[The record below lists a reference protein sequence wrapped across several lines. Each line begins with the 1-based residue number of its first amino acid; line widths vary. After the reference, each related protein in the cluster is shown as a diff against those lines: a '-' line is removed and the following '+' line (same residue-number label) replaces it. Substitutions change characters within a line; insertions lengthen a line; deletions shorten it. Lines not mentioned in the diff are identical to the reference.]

1 MSDLFPAEEFDQ
13 WAADY
18 DQDVADDTSFPFDGY
33 SQLLAM
39 IVERA
44 AVCSGATVLDLGIGT
59 GNLSELFARQGCRIW
74 GLDFS
79 AEMLVRAADKLPEA
93 TLGQVDLRAEWPQ
106 DFQRRYDA
114 IVSAYTFHHFTL
126 PEKAGL
132 VLRLL
137 QEHLTPGGRLVIGDV
152 SFRDAAERDA
162 LKLKL
167 GDEWE
172 DEYYWLADETA
183 AAFAQRGILTKYT
196 QVSSCAGVFE
206 FGMR

>member
-18 DQDVADDTSFPFDGY
+18 DQDVVDDTSFPFDGY
-33 SQLLAM
+33 SQVLAL

-44 AVCSGATVLDLGIGT
+44 EVGSGATVLDLGTGT
-59 GNLSELFARQGCRIW
+59 GNLAELFARRGCRIW

-79 AEMLVRAADKLPEA
+79 AEMLVRAAAKLPEA
-93 TLGQVDLRAEWPQ
+93 TLGQADLRAEWPQ
-106 DFQRRYDA
+106 NFQRRYDA

-126 PEKAGL
+126 PEKVRL

-137 QEHLTPGGRLVIGDV
+137 RDRLTPGGRLVIGDV
-152 SFRDAAERDA
+152 SFRDTAEQDA

-167 GDEWE
+167 GDKWE
-172 DEYYWLADETA
+172 EEYYWLADETA
-183 AAFAQRGILTKYT
+183 AAFGEHGIRATYL

-206 FGMR
+206 FVVR

>member
-33 SQLLAM
+33 SHVLAL

-44 AVCSGATVLDLGIGT
+44 AVGSGAAALDLGIGT
-59 GNLSELFARQGCRIW
+59 GNLSELLARQGCRIW

-79 AEMLVRAADKLPEA
+79 AEMLVRAAAKLPGA
-93 TLGQVDLRAEWPQ
+93 VLGQIDLRAEWPQ

-137 QEHLTPGGRLVIGDV
+137 QEYLIPGGRLVIGDV
-152 SFRDAAERDA
+152 SFRNQMEQDA
-162 LKLKL
+162 LKHKL

-183 AAFAQRGILTKYT
+183 AAFAQRGIQTKYT
-196 QVSSCAGVFE
+196 KVSSCAGVFE

>member
-18 DQDVADDTSFPFDGY
+18 DQDVVDDTSFPFDGY
-33 SQLLAM
+33 SQVLAL

-44 AVCSGATVLDLGIGT
+44 EVGSGATVLDLGTGT
-59 GNLSELFARQGCRIW
+59 GNLAELFARRGCRIW

-79 AEMLVRAADKLPEA
+79 AEMLVRAAAKLPEA
-93 TLGQVDLRAEWPQ
+93 TLGQADLRAEWPKV
-106 DFQRRYDA
+106 FRRRYDA

-126 PEKAGL
+126 AEKAAL
-132 VLRLL
+132 SLRLSR
-137 QEHLTPGGRLVIGDV
+137 EFLTPGGRLVIGDV
-152 SFRDAAERDA
+152 SFRNTVERDK
-162 LKLKL
+162 LKAKL

-183 AAFAQRGILTKYT
+183 AAFAQQGIKTKYT
-196 QVSSCAGVFE
+196 QVSSCAGVYE
-206 FGMR
+206 LEKG